1 MTRTKKKGL
10 AIKLAAT
17 AALGS
22 LAFTGVADAQL
33 KAIKTATN
41 ISPSERKQGDEAHPQ
56 LMAEFGGA
64 YNGPQAAYAVRVG
77 QNIALQSGLS
87 NARSDFTVTLLN
99 SPVNNA
105 FAIPGGYV
113 YVTRQLMALMND
125 EAELAGV
132 LGHEVGHVAAQH
144 SKKRQSA
151 ATRNQILGVLGAVLG
166 GAIGDSGGVL
176 GGLGGLLQNNAMQVA
191 QFATLG
197 FSRSQELQADQL
209 GVQYLRSAGYDPL
222 ALSTMLASLAN
233 QTNLDAR
240 LSGGDARSLPAWAS
254 THPDPA
260 SRVRNA
266 QTLASRVG
274 GTGGTRNADA
284 FLTAVDNVLYGDDPA
299 QGVVEGNEFLH
310 PDLRLRFAVPGGYG
324 MQNGTTAVSVS
335 GNGGQAQFT
344 TGPYSGDM
352 NAYMAAAFK
361 SVAGNTAISPSA
373 VQRTTVNGIPAYYST
388 ARVASQSGQVDVT
401 VFAYEFSRSSAFHFV
416 TLTKAGGD
424 GGVQFDVQQRPAPER
439 GRSGGDQAA
448 ADRCRD
454 GGPRRHDGQPGAA
467 HGVQQ
472 LSGRTVSGA
481 QPPDRVE
488 PVDAGAKGENRRLRK
503 SLIGNA
509 QKRGGVSTAPLC
521 LVDRAITAW
530 SGWCSPC

>member
-56 LMAEFGGA
+56 LMAEFGGV

-284 FLTAVDNVLYGDDPA
+284 FLAAVDNVLYGDDPA

-352 NAYMAAAFK
+352 NSYMAAAFK

-388 ARVASQSGQVDVT
+388 ARVASQSGQVDLT

-416 TLTKAGGD
+416 TLTKAGGT
-424 GGVQFDVQQRPAPER
+424 GVFNSMFNSVRRLSAAE
-439 GRSGGDQAA
+439 AA
-448 ADRCRD
+448 AIK
-454 GGPRRHDGQPGAA
+454 PRRIDVVTVGRGDTMASLARRMAYSNYQAERLQVLNRLTASSRLTPGQKVKIVVYA
-467 HGVQQ
+467 
-472 LSGRTVSGA
+472 SR
-481 QPPDRVE
+481 
-488 PVDAGAKGENRRLRK
+488 
-503 SLIGNA
+503 
-509 QKRGGVSTAPLC
+509 
-521 LVDRAITAW
+521 
-530 SGWCSPC
+530 

>member
-1 MTRTKKKGL
+1 MSWKTGK
-10 AIKLAAT
+10 KLAAV
-17 AALGS
+17 
-22 LAFTGVADAQL
+22 LAMGGIAVTGAADAQL
-33 KAIKTATN
+33 KAIKTATS
-41 ISPSERKQGDEAHPQ
+41 ISPSERKQGTDAHPQ

-64 YNGPQAAYAVRVG
+64 YNGPQAAYANRIG
-77 QNIALQSGLS
+77 QNIAVQSGLS
-87 NARSDFTVTLLN
+87 RSPSDFTVTLLN

-166 GAIGDSGGVL
+166 GAIGDNGGLL
-176 GGLGGLLQNNAMQVA
+176 GGLGGLLENNSMRVA
-191 QFATLG
+191 QMATLG
-197 FSRSQELQADQL
+197 FSRGQELEADQL

-266 QTLASRVG
+266 EALASRVG
-274 GTGGTRNADA
+274 GGGGTRNADA
-284 FLTAVDNVLYGDDPA
+284 FLASVDNVLYGDDPA

-310 PDLRLRFAVPGGYG
+310 PDLRLKFAVPNGYG
-324 MQNGTTAVSVS
+324 MQNGADAVTIS

-344 TGPYSGDM
+344 TGAYNGDM
-352 NAYMAAAFK
+352 NAYIAAAFK
-361 SVAGNTAISPSA
+361 AVAGDAAISPGA
-373 VQRTTVNGIPAYYST
+373 IQRTAVGGIPASYST
-388 ARVASQSGQVDVT
+388 ARVNSQSGQVDVT
-401 VFAYEFSRSSAFHFV
+401 IFAYEFSRSSAFHFV
-416 TLTKAGGD
+416 TLTKAGG
-424 GGVQFDVQQRPAPER
+424 GGVFNSMFNSVRRLSTAE
-439 GRSGGDQAA
+439 AA
-448 ADRCRD
+448 AIK
-454 GGPRRHDGQPGAA
+454 PRRIDVVTVGRADTMASLARRMAYSNYQAERFQVLNRLTASSRLTPGQKVKVVVYAA
-467 HGVQQ
+467 
-472 LSGRTVSGA
+472 R
-481 QPPDRVE
+481 
-488 PVDAGAKGENRRLRK
+488 
-503 SLIGNA
+503 
-509 QKRGGVSTAPLC
+509 
-521 LVDRAITAW
+521 
-530 SGWCSPC
+530 